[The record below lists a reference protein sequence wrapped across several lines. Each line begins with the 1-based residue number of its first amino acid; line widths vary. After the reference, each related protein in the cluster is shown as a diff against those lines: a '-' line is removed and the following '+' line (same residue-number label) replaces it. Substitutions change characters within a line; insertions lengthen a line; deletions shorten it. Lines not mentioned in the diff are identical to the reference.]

1 MTPGTSPRPLGTP
14 FMRWTAAAKGIHEA
28 LTRLQ
33 SRLRRFRLEGPEL
46 GRAAAILYLAG
57 LGIVLTTAWHAPAGG
72 AGDTIAGFPAWHLAF
87 LMATGAT
94 AALLTLSGRN
104 GADAAGQRSEPGA
117 VSATGL
123 SELMAQMSHEL
134 RTPLN
139 AVIGF
144 SDVMLRELHGPLGN
158 ARYQEYA
165 HHISESGGRLL
176 KSSEEALAVTE
187 AMTALMA
194 DRRAGRRERLPAA
207 TLLRDAWRDARP
219 ASQTAKPRLALT
231 TCTTCD
237 ILCERRPTVQALEH
251 LLREAQGHI
260 EDGDSIEVTGKRLG
274 GLRSLEIRVKRGSVE
289 MGVRPL
295 ASTFSAEG
303 VRPLAST
310 VGDKCT
316 RASKGSDPLN
326 TPLPGRLRVILARL
340 LLEVQ
345 GARLT
350 CTVGEDMC
358 WTALIEFPGRG

>member
-14 FMRWTAAAKGIHEA
+14 FMRWTEAAKGIYGA
-28 LTRLQ
+28 LARLQ
-33 SRLRRFRLEGPEL
+33 GWLRRFRLEGPEL
-46 GRAAAILYLAG
+46 GRAAAVLYLAG
-57 LGIVLTTAWHAPAGG
+57 LGVVLTTAWHAPAGA

-87 LMATGAT
+87 LMATGAA
-94 AALLTLSGRN
+94 AALLTLSGRD
-104 GADAAGQRSEPGA
+104 GAGQPSEPAGA
-117 VSATGL
+117 STKGL

-194 DRRAGRRERLPAA
+194 DRRAGRRERLAAA
-207 TLLRDAWRDARP
+207 TLLRDAWRDVRP
-219 ASQTAKPRLALT
+219 ASGTTKPRLALT

-251 LLREAQGHI
+251 LLREAQGHV
-260 EDGDSIEVTGKRLG
+260 EDGDSIEVTGKRRG
-274 GLRSLEIRVKRGSVE
+274 GQRSLEIRVKRGAD
-289 MGVRPL
+289 PL
-295 ASTFSAEG
+295 AWGSDPL
-303 VRPLAST
+303 RPALRLSET
-310 VGDKCT
+310 VEARGLT
-316 RASKGSDPLN
+316 PQRKGSDPLH
-326 TPLPGRLRVILARL
+326 GRLRIILARL

-345 GARLT
+345 GAKLT
-350 CTVGEDMC
+350 CTMGEDAC
-358 WTALIEFPGRG
+358 WTAQIEFPGRG

>member
-14 FMRWTAAAKGIHEA
+14 FMRWTGAAQGIYGA
-28 LTRLQ
+28 LA
-33 SRLRRFRLEGPEL
+33 RLRRWLRQFRLEGPEL

-57 LGIVLTTAWHAPAGG
+57 LGVVLTTAWHAPAVA
-72 AGDTIAGFPAWHLAF
+72 AGDTIVGFPAWHLAF
-87 LMATGAT
+87 LMATGAA
-94 AALLTLSGRN
+94 AALLTLSGRD
-104 GADAAGQRSEPGA
+104 GADASGRRAEPGA
-117 VSATGL
+117 ASTTGL

-194 DRRAGRRERLPAA
+194 DRRAGRRERLTAA
-207 TLLRDAWRDARP
+207 TLLRDAWRDTKP
-219 ASQTAKPRLALT
+219 ASGIAKPRLALT

-251 LLREAQGHI
+251 LLREAQEHI
-260 EDGDSIEVTGKRLG
+260 AAGDSIEVTGKRRG
-274 GLRSLEIRVKRGSVE
+274 GQRSLEIRVKRGAD
-289 MGVRPL
+289 PL
-295 ASTFSAEG
+295 ARGSDPLRPALRLSETVEARGLTPSAG
-303 VRPLAST
+303 
-310 VGDKCT
+310 
-316 RASKGSDPLN
+316 KGSDPHARF
-326 TPLPGRLRVILARL
+326 PGRLRIILARL

-345 GARLT
+345 GAKLT
-350 CTVGEDMC
+350 CTIGEDAC